1 MADDGLWEGW
11 LEFVLA
17 GDEETVRTA
26 RETEQA
32 ERDDLDYWAQG
43 LSATYLEGAL
53 ERALRPLSSS
63 SRAKEN
69 ARDKAKS
76 EESRSAGA

>member
-1 MADDGLWEGW
+1 MAELLVSFAEPTRS
-11 LEFVLA
+11 A
-17 GDEETVRTA
+17 SGD
-26 RETEQA
+26 
-32 ERDDLDYWAQG
+32 LYWAQG

-53 ERALRPLSSS
+53 KRALRPLSFS

-69 ARDKAKS
+69 SRDKATS